1 MCRWNMWSQNVAM
14 EEKRLRP
21 SPLERERENDDEW
34 KIREA
39 QPNPIR
45 SESRFNQHTERCSRN
60 RMGSAL
66 PAIIGCPRAIL
77 SRNQTRETFFYFT
90 GGDSV
95 ASCTVTIHLPR
106 SKKPAPID
114 PLPIHH
120 AAPLVSIPGS
130 LSPLSSCYRMGC
142 AIDRTRI
149 LTSSFVNCCRGTW
162 PMLSWSKTV
171 TLIGCLRREFVRVEF
186 ER

>member
-1 MCRWNMWSQNVAM
+1 
-14 EEKRLRP
+14 
-21 SPLERERENDDEW
+21 
-34 KIREA
+34 
-39 QPNPIR
+39 
-45 SESRFNQHTERCSRN
+45 
-60 RMGSAL
+60 MGSAL

-120 AAPLVSIPGS
+120 AAHLVSIPGS

-149 LTSSFVNCCRGTW
+149 LTSSFVNCRRGTW

-186 ER
+186 SREMINMVNNSEAMISNSTKMMFLWYFYTRRCID